1 MATMK
6 SMITPGTGEESMYAK
21 FKSLQDHNRQDIG
34 GAGKPV
40 KDIPHNKPGGGQN
53 PTGAFDSNV
62 TNWTNLLES
71 LDEVD
76 NGIDENQNDVM
87 NQSIDNETIP
97 EDEDNN
103 TENGAGSTDDLL
115 EELNQIFTPI
125 LVMQGFEKD
134 MSDKITEAYSE
145 ADVLN
150 EKTLIKWDDQA
161 RMSQLIKVCAL
172 LISRKKNSEKYQ
184 MYKKA
189 SIIARKMAIE
199 IQKDEYEAAKT
210 LAEKYLVKVSTTNN
224 NSVARKAAKELLPET
239 QH

>member
-1 MATMK
+1 MDMATMK
-6 SMITPGTGEESMYAK
+6 SMTTPGTDEESMYAK
-21 FKSLQDHNRQDIG
+21 FRSIQDHNRQDIG

-53 PTGAFDSNV
+53 PTGAFDKNV

-71 LDEVD
+71 LDDVE
-76 NGIDENQNDVM
+76 NGIDENQNDIM
-87 NQSIDNETIP
+87 TQSLDNEVTP
-97 EDEDNN
+97 EDEGNDSVSND
-103 TENGAGSTDDLL
+103 ELL
-115 EELNQIFTPI
+115 EELNKIFTPI

-172 LISRKKNSEKYQ
+172 LISRKKNTEKYQ

-199 IQKDEYEAAKT
+199 IQKDEYEGAKT